1 MSDFIETPLGK
12 VPQNMLNKWSLVCH
26 YMAPIMGFYQ
36 DPDVTEIMINRFDL
50 IFIET
55 NEGMIKTE
63 ARFES
68 EEDLAKLI
76 RQISIALQQDSDRP
90 DIIDA
95 RFPDQSRACCIT
107 SLVSTFG
114 SSMTIRCAPKKKL
127 TFADLLNG
135 NALTQEMADYIKER
149 VELQDNIVIS
159 GGTGSGKTTLI
170 RAITEFIPKTDR
182 VIICEDTQELF
193 LDLPNQVMLEAP
205 KRKDSTLTLSDL
217 IKTTLRMRPDR
228 VIVGEIRDAFACD
241 AYLQILNTGHSGC
254 TTSLHANSPKS
265 AVKRIQYLLAKEG
278 IIDFNLAGYE
288 VLDAVNL
295 LIQMKKTVHGRKI
308 THISKVDEEMN
319 IIPVFRYDIKDNI
332 YIRYTD

>member
-1 MSDFIETPLGK
+1 MQSQGSVELILG
-12 VPQNMLNKWSLVCH
+12 
-26 YMAPIMGFYQ
+26 
-36 DPDVTEIMINRFDL
+36 
-50 IFIET
+50 
-55 NEGMIKTE
+55 
-63 ARFES
+63 
-68 EEDLAKLI
+68 
-76 RQISIALQQDSDRP
+76 
-90 DIIDA
+90 
-95 RFPDQSRACCIT
+95 
-107 SLVSTFG
+107 
-114 SSMTIRCAPKKKL
+114 
-127 TFADLLNG
+127 TFADLLEG
-135 NALTQEMADYIKER
+135 QALTQEMADYIKER

-170 RAITEFIPKTDR
+170 RAVTEFIPQTDR

-205 KRKDSTLTLSDL
+205 KRRDSTLTLSDL

-295 LIQMKKTVHGRKI
+295 LIQMKKTAYGRKI
-308 THISKVDEEMN
+308 THISKVDEDMN
-319 IIPVFRYDIKDNI
+319 IIPVFGYEVKDNI
-332 YIRYTD
+332 HIRYTH